1 MRIYNTLTHK
11 KQTFRSIK
19 GKFVGMYTCGPTVY
33 NYAHI
38 GNMRA
43 YIVADLLKRVLVY
56 NGYKVRHVMNITD
69 VGHLVSDANLGE
81 DKMRIGAEREH
92 KNVYQVAEFYTNMFL
107 KDMGRLNLMMPD
119 VITKATDH
127 INDMLQLIYKL
138 DEKGYIYKVNTGMY
152 YDTSKFKN
160 YGQLMNLSFE
170 ELNNYLIAGARVE
183 RAAGIRNTTD
193 FAVWRFSPPN
203 EKDMVWET
211 KYGRGFPGWHIECSA
226 MSMKYLG
233 NHFDIHTGGV
243 DHLPIHH
250 TNEIAQ
256 SESVTGKKFVNFW
269 IHSEYLLINGKK
281 ISKSL
286 HNFYTIQELIDK
298 GYSVNGFKYLMLSS
312 YYKSQANFTIEALE
326 NAENTLGG
334 IYSFIKKLSEIKNN
348 KETDP
353 KFIQKLNKTRKE
365 FFTSINNDLN
375 TPLAL
380 SKLHT
385 TITESNRAYGK
396 GMGKMD
402 AYKVIEAFLEF
413 DKVLG
418 LNFGEHA
425 KKKEIS
431 NEVQSLILERE
442 RLRKERKFAE
452 ADKIRTILKEEYGV
466 GIEDTAHGV
475 SVNKVGNA

>member
-1 MRIYNTLTHK
+1 
-11 KQTFRSIK
+11 
-19 GKFVGMYTCGPTVY
+19 MYTCGPTVY

-43 YIVADLLKRVLVY
+43 YIVADLLKRVLTY
-56 NGYKVRHVMNITD
+56 DGYKVRHVMNITD

-81 DKMRIGAEREH
+81 DKMRLGAEREH
-92 KNVYQVAEFYTNMFL
+92 KSVYQVAEFYTNTFL
-107 KDMGRLNLMMPD
+107 NDAKRLNLIMPD
-119 VITKATDH
+119 VIAPATAH
-127 INDMLQLIYKL
+127 IKEMLQLIYAL
-138 DEKGYIYKVNTGMY
+138 DGKGYIYKVNTGMY

-160 YGQLMNLSFE
+160 YGQLMNLSFD

-193 FAVWRFSPPN
+193 FAVWRFSHPD

-211 KYGRGFPGWHIECSA
+211 KYGKGFPGWHIECSA

-233 NHFDIHTGGV
+233 EHFDIHTGGV

-269 IHSEYLLINGKK
+269 VHSEYLLINGKK

-286 HNFYTIQELIDK
+286 HNFYTLQDLVDK
-298 GYSVNGFKYLMLSS
+298 GYSVNGFKYLILSS

-326 NAENTLGG
+326 SAENTLNG
-334 IYSFIKKLSEIKNN
+334 IYSFMKKMREAKSDKEPDDQFIKKINKIK
-348 KETDP
+348 
-353 KFIQKLNKTRKE
+353 KE
-365 FFTSINNDLN
+365 FFASVNNDLN

-380 SKLHT
+380 SKLHMI
-385 TITESNRAYGK
+385 ITETNKANKKGIGK
-396 GMGKMD
+396 AAAD
-402 AYKVIEAFLEF
+402 SVIEALLEF

-418 LNFGEHA
+418 LSFADQARN
-425 KKKEIS
+425 KEIPS
-431 NEVQSLILERE
+431 EARNLIQQRE
-442 RLRKERKFAE
+442 KLRAERKFSE
-452 ADKIRTILKEEYGV
+452 ADKIRAKLKDDYNII
-466 GIEDTAHGV
+466 IEDTEHGTAWHEA
-475 SVNKVGNA
+475 S

>member
-1 MRIYNTLTHK
+1 
-11 KQTFRSIK
+11 
-19 GKFVGMYTCGPTVY
+19 MYTCGPTVY

-43 YIVADLLKRVLVY
+43 YIVADLLKRVLIW

-81 DKMRIGAEREH
+81 DKIRVGAEREH
-92 KNVYQVAEFYTNMFL
+92 KTVYQVAEFYTNAFL
-107 KDMGRLNLMMPD
+107 SDAKRLNLTTPD
-119 VITKATDH
+119 VITPATAH
-127 INDMLQLIYKL
+127 INDMLQLVYRL

-193 FAVWRFSPPN
+193 FAVWRFSHPN
-203 EKDMVWET
+203 EKDMVWDT

-233 NHFDIHTGGV
+233 EHFDIHTGGV

-256 SESVTGKKFVNFW
+256 SESATGKKFVNFW
-269 IHSEYLLINGKK
+269 IHSEHLLINGKK

-286 HNFYTIQELIDK
+286 HNFYTLQDLMDK
-298 GYSVNGFKYLMLSS
+298 GYSAGGFKYLILGS
-312 YYKSQANFTIEALE
+312 YYRSQENFTLGALE
-326 NAENTLGG
+326 SAENTLKG
-334 IYSFIKKLSEIKNN
+334 ICSFMEKMKEIREDKEPNGQFAKKINKIK
-348 KETDP
+348 
-353 KFIQKLNKTRKE
+353 KE
-365 FFTSINNDLN
+365 FFASVNNDLN

-380 SKLHT
+380 SKLHMI
-385 TITESNRAYGK
+385 ITETNK
-396 GMGKMD
+396 
-402 AYKVIEAFLEF
+402 AYKKGIGKCDADMVIEILLEF
-413 DKVLG
+413 DRVLG
-418 LNFGEHA
+418 LNLA
-425 KKKEIS
+425 DQARKKEIPS
-431 NEVQSLILERE
+431 EAESLILKRE
-442 RLRKERKFAE
+442 KLRKERKFSE
-452 ADKIRTILKEEYGV
+452 ADKIRATLKEEYNV
-466 GIEDTAHGV
+466 IIEDTENGPVWHE
-475 SVNKVGNA
+475 SRRD

>member
-1 MRIYNTLTHK
+1 
-11 KQTFRSIK
+11 
-19 GKFVGMYTCGPTVY
+19 MYTCGPTVY

-81 DKMRIGAEREH
+81 DKMRIGAERER
-92 KNVYQVAEFYTNMFL
+92 KTVYQVAEFYTNTFL
-107 KDMGRLNLMMPD
+107 NDMKRLNLTMPD
-119 VITKATDH
+119 VIAPATAH
-127 INDMLQLIYKL
+127 INEMLRLIYKL

-152 YDTSKFKN
+152 YNTSKFKN

-183 RAAGIRNTTD
+183 RAAGIKNITD
-193 FAVWRFSPPN
+193 FAVWRFSHPN
-203 EKDMVWET
+203 EKDMVWDT
-211 KYGRGFPGWHIECSA
+211 KYGKGFPGWHIECSA

-233 NHFDIHTGGV
+233 EHFDIHTGGV

-256 SESVTGKKFVNFW
+256 SESATGKKFVNFW

-286 HNFYTIQELIDK
+286 HNFYTLQNLIDK
-298 GYSVNGFKYLMLSS
+298 GYSVNGFKYLILSS
-312 YYKSQANFTIEALE
+312 YYKSQANFTLDALE
-326 NAENTLGG
+326 SAENTLNG
-334 IYSFIKKLSEIKNN
+334 IYSFMKRMEEIKDNKESNKQFIKRINKIKK
-348 KETDP
+348 
-353 KFIQKLNKTRKE
+353 E
-365 FFTSINNDLN
+365 FSASVNNDLN

-380 SKLHT
+380 SKLHMI
-385 TITESNRAYGK
+385 ITETNKVYKKGIGK
-396 GMGKMD
+396 GD
-402 AYKVIEAFLEF
+402 AGKVIEILLEF

-418 LNFGEHA
+418 LSFADQA
-425 KKKEIS
+425 KKKEIPS
-431 NEVQSLILERE
+431 EVESLILERE
-442 RLRKERKFAE
+442 KLRKEKKFFD
-452 ADKIRTILKEEYGV
+452 ADKIRATLKERYNV
-466 GIEDTAHGV
+466 IIEDTEHGT
-475 SVNKVGNA
+475 SWHKSHPKPN